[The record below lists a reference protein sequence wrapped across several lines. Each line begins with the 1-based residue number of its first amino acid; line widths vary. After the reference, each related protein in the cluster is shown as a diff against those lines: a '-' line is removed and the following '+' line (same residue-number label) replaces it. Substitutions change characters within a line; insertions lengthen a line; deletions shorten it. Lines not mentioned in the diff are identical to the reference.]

1 MIMMLQLGFWNLV
14 FLLMLSFE
22 KLGRAEEYDYDNPE
36 HQIFVIQNARERQ
49 GVFA

>member
-1 MIMMLQLGFWNLV
+1 
-14 FLLMLSFE
+14 MLSFE